1 MKKAAS
7 RVGYFSEIAEIFS
20 TAQTALSAHRQQK
33 YNINLSVY
41 TYYLGDITLYVRPY
55 ERTKR
60 HKTEMGLGPHRHL
73 KVVAVVVFSDL

>member
-7 RVGYFSEIAEIFS
+7 KVRYFSEIAEISS
-20 TAQTALSAHRQQK
+20 T
-33 YNINLSVY
+33 YN
-41 TYYLGDITLYVRPY
+41 LGDITLYVRPY

-60 HKTEMGLGPHRHL
+60 HKTEMGLGPHRYL